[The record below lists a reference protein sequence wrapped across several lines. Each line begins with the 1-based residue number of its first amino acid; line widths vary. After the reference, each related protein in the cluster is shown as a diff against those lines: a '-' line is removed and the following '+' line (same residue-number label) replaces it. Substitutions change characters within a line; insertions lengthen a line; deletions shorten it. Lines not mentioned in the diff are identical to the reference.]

1 MTTKDRKAKIRTKA
15 KTESML
21 MTTELANHDFSTFG
35 NTIIIYKYIY
45 IYIYSAL
52 YLSDIYFAGK

>member
-1 MTTKDRKAKIRTKA
+1 
-15 KTESML
+15 ML

-45 IYIYSAL
+45 IHSAL